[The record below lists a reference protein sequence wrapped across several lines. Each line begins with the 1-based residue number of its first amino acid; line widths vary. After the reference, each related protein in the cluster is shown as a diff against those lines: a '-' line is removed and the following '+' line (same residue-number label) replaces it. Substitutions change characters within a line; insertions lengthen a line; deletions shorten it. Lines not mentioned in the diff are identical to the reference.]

1 MHHDTPFTA
10 ERGHSSG
17 MLIGVAASSG
27 IARGVAFVAPA
38 SGVLV
43 PRRAIAPDEFDQELA
58 RFLTAVG
65 QVGEELRLV
74 RETTRQNLGD
84 EAAAIF
90 DAQMWVLHDPAL
102 QESTI
107 RRCRQENINVEAAL
121 SDTVEKLSRD
131 FAKLGDAMLRERAA
145 DLRDI
150 ALRLLRRLLFVH
162 AEAEQY
168 PNDTIVVT
176 EELLPSL
183 AAALDK
189 KSIRGLIAERGGP
202 TAHAVILARALGIPT
217 LLYVDGATRKIKTGD
232 PLIVDGLAGRVFIRP
247 PPAVER
253 EYDRHEAD
261 LAAHRDFLKGA
272 LDLPA
277 TTRDG
282 VAITLRANIGKVADA
297 AAAAAVNAAGIGLYR
312 TEFVFLVEDHFPDEE
327 EQYQIYRR
335 TTECLADSEIVI
347 RVLDVG
353 SDKSLSY
360 FPLPTEP
367 NPSLGQRGT
376 RLLLSHPEI
385 LEPQLRAI
393 LRLSATHSVAIL
405 FPMIGGVGEIVEA
418 KHRLNRVKQ
427 QLAAENIAFNP
438 QLRVG
443 AMIETPSAAIT
454 ARYIAQ
460 EVDFLSVGTN
470 DLTQYLLASD
480 RSSREMTSYYEP
492 LHPAVILSLK
502 AIFQAAAAEGK
513 EVSVCGEMA
522 GNPAYTELLLGLGL
536 RSFSVVPGEI
546 LEIKRVIRS
555 ITMARAN
562 QLAQAVLAART
573 IREVKD
579 CLAALVPVASAR
591 RLSDRVDAIAL
602 ALRAADRW
610 ENEGGRLLVSA
621 MPNAR

>member
-1 MHHDTPFTA
+1 
-10 ERGHSSG
+10 
-17 MLIGVAASSG
+17 MLTGVAASSG
-27 IARGVAFVAPA
+27 IARGPAFVVPTAG
-38 SGVLV
+38 GVLV
-43 PRRAIAPDEFDQELA
+43 PRRSITSSELDQEPA
-58 RFLTAVG
+58 RFLTAVAE
-65 QVGEELRLV
+65 VGEELLSV
-74 RETTRQNLGD
+74 RESTRRKLGD
-84 EAAAIF
+84 DAAAIF
-90 DAQMWVLHDPAL
+90 EAQMWLLHDPAL
-102 QESTI
+102 QDATI
-107 RRCRQENINVEAAL
+107 RRCRQERINIEAAL

-131 FAKLGDAMLRERAA
+131 FAKIGDAMIRERAA

-150 ALRLLRRLLFVH
+150 ALRLLRRLLSVH
-162 AEAEQY
+162 AETDQY
-168 PNDTIVVT
+168 PADAIIVT

-189 KSIRGLIAERGGP
+189 KFIRGIIAERGGL

-217 LLYVDGATRKIKTGD
+217 LLYVEAATRKIKMGD
-232 PLIVDGLAGRVFIRP
+232 PLLVDGLAGRAFIRP
-247 PPAVER
+247 SPAVQR
-253 EYDRHEAD
+253 EYERHEAD

-282 VAITLRANIGKVADA
+282 TAITLRANIGKVADA
-297 AAAAAVNAAGIGLYR
+297 VAAAAVNAAGIGLYR
-312 TEFVFLVEDHFPDEE
+312 TEFVFLVEDHFPTEE
-327 EQYQIYRR
+327 EQYQIYRK
-335 TTECLADSEIVI
+335 TAECLPNSEMVI

-393 LRLSATHSVAIL
+393 LRLSATSSVAIL

-418 KHRLNRVKQ
+418 KSRLESVKRQ
-427 QLAAENIAFNP
+427 FLAEKIAFNP
-438 QLRVG
+438 DLRVG

-480 RSSREMTSYYEP
+480 RSSREMTNYYEP
-492 LHPAVILSLK
+492 LHPAVMLSLK
-502 AIFQAAAAEGK
+502 AVLEAAAAEGK

-536 RSFSVVPGEI
+536 RSLSVVPGEI

-555 ITMARAN
+555 VTMSRAH

-579 CLAALVPVASAR
+579 CLAAFIPVAAVASVP
-591 RLSDRVDAIAL
+591 RLLDAKTIT
-602 ALRAADRW
+602 LRAADRW
-610 ENEGGRLLVSA
+610 ENEGGHVLISA
-621 MPNAR
+621 VPNRS